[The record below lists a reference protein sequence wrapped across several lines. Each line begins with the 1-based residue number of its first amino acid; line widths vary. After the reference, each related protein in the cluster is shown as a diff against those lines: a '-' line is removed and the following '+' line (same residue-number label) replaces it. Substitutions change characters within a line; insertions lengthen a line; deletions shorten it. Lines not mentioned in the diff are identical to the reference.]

1 MRRLLP
7 VLLLLAGCAEPPP
20 GASVPVP
27 GAEHLALVPD
37 PGPPPL
43 ERPPVA
49 TLWARTPRGWQA
61 EGQVQAVAPGD
72 AARVDA
78 EGRLWVGG
86 ALTADAVLPDLQVGL
101 DGTLYFTRADAR
113 PDTDVWRLRRG
124 GTPEPVTTDGR
135 SDRPF
140 PLPDGRLLWISG
152 AGGVAGFVVDGR
164 RLTNLAGRVDGAFIP
179 VPAFPAE
186 TRFEDGRVT
195 YDAGQARW
203 WLDPTTGE
211 AGKL

>member
-1 MRRLLP
+1 M
-7 VLLLLAGCAEPPP
+7 AGCDASSLCCSSSPAAPSRPPAPRSRSPALNTWPSCPTRGRCP
-20 GASVPVP
+20 GAT
-27 GAEHLALVPD
+27 
-37 PGPPPL
+37 
-43 ERPPVA
+43 PVA

-101 DGTLYFTRADAR
+101 DGTLYYPRRRAPRHRRLAAAAGRHAR
-113 PDTDVWRLRRG
+113 AGHHRWPQ
-124 GTPEPVTTDGR
+124 
-135 SDRPF
+135 RPAV
-140 PLPDGRLLWISG
+140 PAPRWAAALISG
-152 AGGVAGFVVDGR
+152 AGGVAGFVDGR